1 MPKLTTLSYITLDGR
16 DEEDFLL
23 YREKVTNY
31 DQDLLQL
38 IFRKLIVHLKDK
50 HGYENGKEMVIN
62 FWDPKRNY
70 LTG

>member
-50 HGYENGKEMVIN
+50 HGYENGFSHIV
-62 FWDPKRNY
+62 Y
-70 LTG
+70 H